1 MRSRYLIWSLANT
14 LHLLEVTWLNWTFSP
29 QPTFSLLADLGR
41 SAPEGSTSSG
51 STSKGP
57 THMLR
62 IVPWLI
68 HSFYHRSAKTS
79 WNPYHPCWCQNALP
93 NPELWKLN
101 QVERLWNWHS
111 AHGTIDVGPGFSK
124 ESGGGIPVSLLH
136 ILPWIYWIWSEDMLI
151 RKSKHSSIWRD
162 VFHISHHEISEIE
175 TSANLMF
182 THSLIFTPQVSEWNQ
197 WTSSPVCQV
206 QPSNSVADPRLQKVS
221 NRKESASQVFH
232 IVPFH

>member
-1 MRSRYLIWSLANT
+1 MRSRYLIWSLANS

-79 WNPYHPCWCQNALP
+79 WNPYHPCWGEKTYKHVDVKTLCPILSCGNWTKLKGSGIDTPLMALLMLARASP
-93 NPELWKLN
+93 KNPV
-101 QVERLWNWHS
+101 VEYQSLCCTFCH
-111 AHGTIDVGPGFSK
+111 
-124 ESGGGIPVSLLH
+124 ESIE
-136 ILPWIYWIWSEDMLI
+136 SEV
-151 RKSKHSSIWRD
+151 RTCW
-162 VFHISHHEISEIE
+162 F
-175 TSANLMF
+175 
-182 THSLIFTPQVSEWNQ
+182 
-197 WTSSPVCQV
+197 
-206 QPSNSVADPRLQKVS
+206 
-221 NRKESASQVFH
+221 ASQNILLFEEMYFTFLTMKYQRLKH
-232 IVPFH
+232 QRT

>member
-79 WNPYHPCWCQNALP
+79 WNPYHPCWGEKHINTLMSKRFAQSWAVEIEPSWKAL
-93 NPELWKLN
+93 ELTLRSWHYWCWPGLLQRIRWWNTSLFVAHFAMNLLN
-101 QVERLWNWHS
+101 LKWGHVDSQVKTFFYLKRC
-111 AHGTIDVGPGFSK
+111 
-124 ESGGGIPVSLLH
+124 
-136 ILPWIYWIWSEDMLI
+136 
-151 RKSKHSSIWRD
+151 
-162 VFHISHHEISEIE
+162 ISHFSPWNIRDWNISELNVYPFLDFHTPGIGVK
-175 TSANLMF
+175 SVNL
-182 THSLIFTPQVSEWNQ
+182 LAGLP
-197 WTSSPVCQV
+197 SSTFQLRRR
-206 QPSNSVADPRLQKVS
+206 STAAKS
-221 NRKESASQVFH
+221 F
-232 IVPFH
+232 